1 MPLERSLFIP
11 LFVSFFVLLFLFVVR
26 NYAQVLFQ
34 ENHQCEAEKK
44 AKLPTKLQISKF
56 RNFQI
61 SGVT

>member
-44 AKLPTKLQISKF
+44 GKTS
-56 RNFQI
+56 N
-61 SGVT
+61 